1 MENLEN
7 LLKGCMGKYCISK
20 DDSKNILTK
29 EQFASLKG
37 RKDRIIKITEKM
49 KKIIVEVITIFKNDI
64 EKYLGEDINVF
75 ICNLN
80 NMNRCICN
88 IQKEVENICNVSN
101 RYTCEACKS
110 FHRLQVDNQ
119 FFFRYLHFLSINIAE
134 ATKIC
139 IEFDEYYKN
148 LTVIP
153 GLIEKMNNLV
163 ILFELV
169 KEYNELT
176 TQIIGLQRLIVTK
189 PYCIH
194 ISKETRESLI
204 NRIDNYERSNGI
216 G

>member
-7 LLKGCMGKYCISK
+7 LLKSYIGKYCKNK
-20 DDSKNILTK
+20 DDSKNFMTK
-29 EQFASLKG
+29 EQIASLKG

-80 NMNRCICN
+80 NMDRCIYN
-88 IQKEVENICNVSN
+88 MQKEVENICNESN
-101 RYTCEACKS
+101 RFTCEACKS
-110 FHRLQVDNQ
+110 FHRLQVDNH
-119 FFFRYLHFLSINIAE
+119 FFIMYLQFLSINIAE

-163 ILFELV
+163 ILFELTEQY
-169 KEYNELT
+169 KELT

-194 ISKETRESLI
+194 ISKERREELI
-204 NRIDNYERSNGI
+204 NSIDNYERSNGI